1 MQTIHHRLNL
11 HHVNSWCVKKSAI
24 KLAIMSIYCAN
35 SIGYGE
41 IYSEINFNNK
51 MKMITTTKIYYFFLN
66 TQRFLKS

>member
-1 MQTIHHRLNL
+1 
-11 HHVNSWCVKKSAI
+11 
-24 KLAIMSIYCAN
+24 MSIYCAN

-51 MKMITTTKIYYFFLN
+51 IKMITTTKIYYFFLN